1 MGLVVATT
9 VGLVIWIVM
18 WALGIKALDAFM
30 ITVLLV
36 LLGATMRI
44 IAPVPAGQSRQLTA
58 TAWTQGPLRDIS
70 ALR

>member
-1 MGLVVATT
+1 MGLVVVTT
-9 VGLVIWIVM
+9 IGLVVWLVM

-44 IAPVPAGQSRQLTA
+44 IAPFLPGNRE
-58 TAWTQGPLRDIS
+58 G
-70 ALR
+70 